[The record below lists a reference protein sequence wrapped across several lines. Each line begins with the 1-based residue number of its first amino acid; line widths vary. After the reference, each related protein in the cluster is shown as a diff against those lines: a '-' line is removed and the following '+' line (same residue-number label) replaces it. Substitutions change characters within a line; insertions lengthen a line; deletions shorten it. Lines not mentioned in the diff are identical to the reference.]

1 MRTGRLDT
9 PADLLA
15 LGADLEPVLI
25 DWLWVGITAK
35 DAGDV
40 SAAAG
45 LRNPGRVEVRAW
57 WDERLRNGSYLRSEQ
72 RLLHVDSVRDVRGQQ
87 AEQVLT
93 CTELIG
99 SPASFVA
106 QPGSLAS
113 PCRVFLVHEVAR
125 PGQFGGMVEFATQL
139 EAAVVE
145 VGRPQPGAVFKVGGV
160 QWRVAG
166 LVESE
171 DDRIVR
177 RMWVKRV

>member
-9 PADLLA
+9 PADLLVLDA
-15 LGADLEPVLI
+15 NLHAQLI
-25 DWLWVGITAK
+25 DWLWVGIIAK

-40 SAAAG
+40 PVAAG

-57 WDERLRNGSYLRSEQ
+57 WDARLHNGRYLRAEQ
-72 RLLHVDSVRDVRGQQ
+72 RLLHIDSVRDVRGDQ

-99 SPASFVA
+99 APATYTA
-106 QPGSLAS
+106 QPGAAAL
-113 PCRVFLVHEVAR
+113 PCRVFLAYGVSR
-125 PGQFGGMVEFATQL
+125 PGQHAGVVEHVTEL
-139 EAAVVE
+139 EAAVIE
-145 VGRPQPGAVFKVGGV
+145 VGRPQPGAVFQVDGV
-160 QWRVAG
+160 AWRVAG
-166 LVESE
+166 LVDTE